1 MQEMSLS
8 EAIHTARA
16 LRRFKP
22 DPVPD
27 EVLARLIDAGVRA
40 PTGSNLQ
47 NWRFVIVTDPGLRRR
62 LAELYRESMEI
73 AQKALSYRKRPA
85 HMTEQ
90 AQARMFA
97 SAGHLA
103 EHFAQVPVLLMAWL
117 HLPADQDN
125 PNLSAEDTQ
134 TYVRLGGASIYGA
147 VQNIILTCR
156 ALGLGT
162 VLTTVMAYK
171 EAEVRRVLDA
181 PADMRLFAVLPIGY
195 PAEGYGHGRV
205 VRLPIEQVTFRDR
218 FGNNWPSKN

>member
-47 NWRFVIVTDPGLRRR
+47 NWRFVIVTDPGLRRH

-85 HMTEQ
+85 HMTDK
-90 AQARMFA
+90 AQERMLA
-97 SAGHLA
+97 SARHLA
-103 EHFAQVPVLLMAWL
+103 EHFAEVPVLLLAWL

-125 PNLSAEDTQ
+125 PNLSAEDAQ
-134 TYVRLGGASIYGA
+134 TYVRLSGASIYGA

-171 EAEVRRVLDA
+171 EAEVRRVLGA
-181 PADMRLFAVLPIGY
+181 PAEMRLFAVLPIGY
-195 PAEGYGHGRV
+195 PVEGYGHGPV
-205 VRLPIEQVTFRDR
+205 VRLPIEEVTFRDR
-218 FGNNWPSKN
+218 FGNNFPRKN